1 MAKSRK
7 RMSRRRV
14 SRRKVSGRRVSRR
27 KVSRRRISRR
37 RVSRKLKL
45 KMSKRGKKHP
55 REEDIDT
62 SWIGDVLG
70 DNPLTTE
77 ERIRMFAELA
87 KQSLRPRPPAYVPG
101 HEYDPKHLLME
112 TGGPS
117 GGLCY
122 EPGPEDDRQ
131 HTIDEALYR
140 QRTRPEVLKALRTGE
155 QRLGLTPSKFRERY
169 YPFKEYHNPHM
180 GECKCGFCS
189 DYINELYK
197 LHKELA
203 KNYSARE

>member
-14 SRRKVSGRRVSRR
+14 SRRRVSRRRVSRR

-45 KMSKRGKKHP
+45 KMSKRGKKRS

-62 SWIGDVLG
+62 SWISNVLK
-70 DNPLTTE
+70 DPLTNE
-77 ERIRMFAELA
+77 ERIRMFTGLAE
-87 KQSLRPRPPAYVPG
+87 QSLRPRPPAYVPG
-101 HEYDPKHLLME
+101 RSYTIGDVVEE
-112 TGGPS
+112 TGGRF

-122 EPGPEDDRQ
+122 EPGPEGVRQ
-131 HTIDEALYR
+131 RAIDEALYR

-155 QRLGLTPSKFRERY
+155 QRLGLTPSKFRKRY
-169 YPFKEYHNPHM
+169 YPFKEYHNPHVE
-180 GECKCGFCS
+180 ECKCGLCTE
-189 DYINELYK
+189 YIDELYK
-197 LHKELA
+197 LHKELT
-203 KNYSARE
+203 KNYPAYRE